1 MHRRTFLRGSV
12 AVGAL
17 ALGHGLPAR
26 AADRPMAFVSW
37 GGALSDME
45 TMAFVEP
52 FSEMTG
58 QEVISTSPTNYA
70 KIKAMVESGNVEWDV
85 VTVGGRFAYEGSDE
99 GLLEEIDYG
108 RVTNAEKLDPGFIG
122 PYGVATSVGATVLAW
137 NTNAVEGAPSSWAD
151 FWDVKRF
158 PGARGLYGPMYYNY
172 EIALL
177 AAGLTA
183 EEIYPVTDEK
193 VDEMFGKLSELKPH
207 ISVWWTAGAQ
217 PPQLLSSG
225 ELVMSSAWDGR
236 IKAIMQENAP
246 VNFTFADGVAWGNV
260 AVVVKGT
267 PYRDAAMDLIN
278 YAIGEEAQTRIAQS
292 GVYAPVLSSAAEAAP
307 PEVRAGYASAPEN
320 ISRMLVLNE
329 EQAALYVEKYRTRW
343 QEFQLS

>member
-1 MHRRTFLRGSV
+1 MKRRAFLQGSA

-17 ALGHGLPAR
+17 ALGRGLPAR
-26 AADRPMAFVSW
+26 AADRPLTFVSW

-45 TMAFVEP
+45 TAAFVEP
-52 FSEMTG
+52 FGNLTG

-70 KIKAMVESGNVEWDV
+70 KIKAMVQSGNVEWDV
-85 VTVGGRFAYEGSDE
+85 VTVGGRFAYEGSAE
-99 GLLEEIDYG
+99 GLLEEIDYS
-108 RVTNAEKLDPGFIG
+108 RVTNAETLAPGFVG
-122 PYGVATSVGATVLAW
+122 PYGVATSVGATILAW
-137 NTNAVEGAPSSWAD
+137 NTVAVEEPPSGWAD
-151 FWDVKRF
+151 FWDVKRY

-193 VDEMFGKLSELKPH
+193 VEQMFGKLAELKPH

-236 IKAIMQENAP
+236 IKAIKQEQAP
-246 VNFTFADGVAWGNV
+246 VDFTFADGVAWGNV
-260 AVVVKGT
+260 AVVVRGT
-267 PYRDAAMDLIN
+267 PLRDSAMDLIN
-278 YAIGEEAQTRIAQS
+278 YAISEESQTRIAES
-292 GVYAPVLSSAAEAAP
+292 GTYAPVLSSAAEAAP
-307 PEVRAGYASAPEN
+307 PEIRAGFASAPDN
-320 ISRMLVLNE
+320 LARMLVLNE
-329 EQAALYVEKYRTRW
+329 EQAALYAEKYKTRW